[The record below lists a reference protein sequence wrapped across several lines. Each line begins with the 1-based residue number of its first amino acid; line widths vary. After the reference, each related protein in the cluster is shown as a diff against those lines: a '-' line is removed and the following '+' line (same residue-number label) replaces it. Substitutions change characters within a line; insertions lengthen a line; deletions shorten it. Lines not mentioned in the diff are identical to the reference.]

1 MRNTET
7 IPSLKGELTFSNCQ
21 QLNGTM
27 LTFRLSVLEYRSINT
42 GIRNSEA
49 YGDLKNQI
57 LRLLDRVEY

>member
-27 LTFRLSVLEYRSINT
+27 LTFRLSVVEYDSINT
-42 GIRNSEA
+42 GIRNSDA
-49 YGDLKNQI
+49 YGELKN
-57 LRLLDRVEY
+57 

>member
-21 QLNGTM
+21 RLNGTM
-27 LTFRLSVLEYRSINT
+27 LTFQLSVVEYGSINT

-49 YGDLKNQI
+49 YGELKN
-57 LRLLDRVEY
+57 